1 MNEIINKYLNEA
13 ADTTVLNVQFNKI
26 YNALET
32 VTKLIKERKFQ
43 NAVKDIDADYIK
55 SLNNVLS
62 NLDNVY
68 ADLED
73 IELELSN

>member
-13 ADTTVLNVQFNKI
+13 TDTTVLNVQFNKI